1 MKAFT
6 RHPIA
11 QGITYLQHCSFAMG
25 IAWRL
30 SRSVVAFAMHGVFPF
45 IDIERRFDL
54 EATSKFLLERN
65 HYIETAAAKAHG
77 MSESAPFIEFAAG
90 YKSPTAS

>member
-11 QGITYLQHCSFAMG
+11 QGVTYLQHLSFAMG

-30 SRSVVAFAMHGVFPF
+30 SRSIIAFALHGLFPF
-45 IDIERRFDL
+45 IDIEQRLDL

-65 HYIETAAAKAHG
+65 RYIETAATRAHRL
-77 MSESAPFIEFAAG
+77 PDPAG
-90 YKSPTAS
+90 FMEIRMGHETPEIP

>member
-1 MKAFT
+1 MKTFT

-11 QGITYLQHCSFAMG
+11 QGVTYLQHLSFAMG

-30 SRSVVAFAMHGVFPF
+30 SRSVMAFFLHGLFPF
-45 IDIERRFDL
+45 IDIEQRLDL

-65 HYIETAAAKAHG
+65 RYIETAAARAHG
-77 MSESAPFIEFAAG
+77 LPDSTGIIEITAG
-90 YKSPTAS
+90 HDTPAIS